1 MEVLGQLIAPDKARK
16 LIETALH
23 DIGWAEIPH
32 GRTRFEILV
41 RQGVAPR
48 ITEMLGSAE
57 AELIL
62 EELLRI
68 AQMMPDDAYQP
79 GQASGRQPRSGQR
92 PTPIP
97 DAPAPDA
104 DRRSR
109 ATLPAPSD
117 AVVAFAT
124 ASTARLERIESRLV
138 GKARV
143 RGIHDAISLFDVL
156 QAEHVVL
163 LLVDLRQPALRWPT
177 LLALAEDIPAH
188 AKVVVCGDESLRD
201 DVESRSWTFVS
212 DEAGLDATVDQISET

>member
-1 MEVLGQLIAPDKARK
+1 MGQLIAPDKAHT

-68 AQMMPDDAYQP
+68 AQLMPDDAYQP

-92 PTPIP
+92 PTPTPEPP
-97 DAPAPDA
+97 D

-143 RGIHDAISLFDVL
+143 RGIQDAISLFDVL

-163 LLVDLRQPALRWPT
+163 LLVDLREPALRWPT

-188 AKVVVCGDESLRD
+188 AKVVVCADESLRA

-212 DEAGLDATVDQISET
+212 DEAGLDANVDDVSA